1 MTKSYEEIDIDT
13 KVFFNTICIP
23 VVFGVVFGSLY
34 SIFVI
39 SSLMIFLYEFILLD
53 EFNEIYT
60 KEEIEVKRDSLF
72 LTYVMYAI
80 FLFIFWQDIVNY
92 IKG

>member
-23 VVFGVVFGSLY
+23 AVIGVVFNSVYAVFILGA
-34 SIFVI
+34 F
-39 SSLMIFLYEFILLD
+39 MIFLYEFILLD